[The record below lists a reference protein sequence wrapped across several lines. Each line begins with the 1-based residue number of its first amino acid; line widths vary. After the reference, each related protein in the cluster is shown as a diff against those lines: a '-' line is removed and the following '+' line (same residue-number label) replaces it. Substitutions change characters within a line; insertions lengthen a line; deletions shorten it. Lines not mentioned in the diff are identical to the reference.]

1 MEKLYR
7 DLVDLPGAPS
17 FEKPV
22 REYMRKNLEPY
33 VDEIIEDKL
42 GSIFGVINKGSKGPK
57 VMIAGHMD
65 EVGGIVTGI
74 SKQGLIQ
81 VTNLGGMHGSTY
93 LAQHFDIITDEM
105 EKIPGVS
112 ASKPPHL
119 TRGSGATP
127 KPLEYKDLKI
137 DIGADSKEHAIE
149 LGVKIGQQVI
159 SRNDYTVT
167 KDGKKFISK
176 AWDDRF
182 GCGMS
187 LEIARDLVKDNLDIE
202 LYIGATVQEEVGL
215 RGAATAAGLVN
226 PDVFIAVDC
235 SPCADSFDG
244 DEISGKLGSGFLVR
258 FYDPR
263 AIMHQGMKKY
273 IVDLADE
280 NDIKYQYYKSMGGT
294 DAARVQLANDG
305 VLVATVGMP
314 ARYIHSNTSMIH
326 KDDHAEVK
334 KMLLK
339 IIETMNSDKVEE
351 IKKNV

>member
-74 SKQGLIQ
+74 DKNGLISI
-81 VTNLGGMHGSTY
+81 TNLGGMHGSVY
-93 LAQHFDIITDEM
+93 LSQHFDIITDDL

-119 TRGSGATP
+119 LRGTGTAP
-127 KPLEYKDLKI
+127 KSLEYKDLKI
-137 DIGADSKEHAIE
+137 DIGADSKEHAEE
-149 LGVKIGQQVI
+149 LGVKIGQQI
-159 SRNDYTVT
+159 IARNDYTVT

-176 AWDDRF
+176 AWDNRF

-187 LEIARDLVKDNLDIE
+187 LEIARDLKKEGLDIE

-215 RGAATAAGLVN
+215 RGAQTAAGLVN

-235 SPCADSFDG
+235 SPCADSFEG
-244 DEISGKLGSGFLVR
+244 DDVSGKLGGGFMVR
-258 FYDPR
+258 FYDPS
-263 AIMHQGMKKY
+263 AIMHQGMKKF

-280 NDIKYQYYKSMGGT
+280 NEIKYQYYKSMGGT
-294 DAARVQLANDG
+294 DAAKVQLQSDG

-326 KDDHAEVK
+326 KDDHTAVK
-334 KMLLK
+334 AMVLK
-339 IIETMNSDKVEE
+339 IIENLNDKKVAE
-351 IKKNV
+351 IKSNV

>member
-22 REYMRKNLEPY
+22 REYMRQNLEPY

-42 GSIFGVINKGSKGPK
+42 GSIFGVINKGSIGPK

-74 SKQGLIQ
+74 EKTGLIS
-81 VTNLGGMHGSTY
+81 VTNLGGMHGNTY
-93 LAQHFDIITDEM
+93 LGQHFDIITDDL

-112 ASKPPHL
+112 ASRPPHL
-119 TRGSGATP
+119 LRGTGEKP
-127 KPLEYKDLKI
+127 KDLEYKDLKI
-137 DIGADSKEHAIE
+137 DIGADNKEHAQE

-159 SRNDYTVT
+159 SRNDFTVT

-187 LEIARDLVKDNLDIE
+187 LELARDIEKENLECE
-202 LYIGATVQEEVGL
+202 LYLGATVQEEVGL
-215 RGAATAAGLVN
+215 RGAKTAAGLVK

-235 SPCADSFDG
+235 SPCADTFDG
-244 DEISGKLGSGFLVR
+244 DEVSGSLGEGFMVR

-263 AIMHQGMKKY
+263 AIMHQGMKKF
-273 IVDLADE
+273 ITELADE
-280 NDIKYQYYKSMGGT
+280 HGVKYQYYKSMGGT

-326 KDDHAEVK
+326 GDDHKEVK
-334 KMLLK
+334 KILTH
-339 IIETMNSDKVEE
+339 IIKTINEKVVAE

>member
-33 VDEIIEDKL
+33 VEEIIEDKL
-42 GSIFGVINKGSKGPK
+42 GSIFGVINKGPNKPK

-74 SKQGLIQ
+74 EKSGLISI
-81 VTNLGGMHGSTY
+81 TNLGGMHGNVF
-93 LAQHFDIITDEM
+93 LAQHFDIITDDM
-105 EKIPGVS
+105 ERIPAVS

-119 TRGSGATP
+119 TRGSNAAP
-127 KPLEYKDLKI
+127 MKLEYKDLKL
-137 DIGADSKEHAIE
+137 DIGADDKEHAIE

-159 SRNDYTVT
+159 ARNDFTVT

-182 GCGMS
+182 GCGMA
-187 LEIARDLVKDNLDIE
+187 LELARDINKENLDVE
-202 LYIGATVQEEVGL
+202 LYVGATVQEEVGL
-215 RGAATAAGLVN
+215 RGAQTAAGLVN
-226 PDVFIAVDC
+226 PDIFIAVDC
-235 SPCADSFDG
+235 SPCADSFGG
-244 DEISGKLGSGFLVR
+244 DEVSGKLGGGFLVR
-258 FYDPR
+258 FYDPS
-263 AIMHQGMKKY
+263 AIMHQGMKKF

-280 NDIKYQYYKSMGGT
+280 NEIKYQYYKSMGGT
-294 DAARVQLANDG
+294 DAARVQLHNDG

-314 ARYIHSNTSMIH
+314 ARYIHSQTSMISS
-326 KDDHAEVK
+326 DDHKEVK
-334 KMLLK
+334 KILVK
-339 IIETMNSDKVEE
+339 ILETLNNDKVKE
-351 IKKNV
+351 IKSNV

>member
-22 REYMRKNLEPY
+22 RQYMRKNLEPY
-33 VDEIIEDKL
+33 VEEIIEDKL

-65 EVGGIVTGI
+65 EVGGIVTSIG
-74 SKQGLIQ
+74 KEGLLSI
-81 VTNLGGMHGSTY
+81 TNLGGMHGNVF
-93 LAQHFDIITDEM
+93 LAQHFDVITDDLER
-105 EKIPGVS
+105 IPGVS

-119 TRGSGATP
+119 TRGDSAKP
-127 KPLEYKDLKI
+127 KTLEYKDLKI

-159 SRNDYTVT
+159 ARNDYTVT

-176 AWDDRF
+176 AWDNRF
-182 GCGMS
+182 GCGMA
-187 LEIARDLVKDNLDIE
+187 LELARDVKKEDLDVE
-202 LYIGATVQEEVGL
+202 LYVGATVQEEVGL
-215 RGAATAAGLVN
+215 RGAKTAAGLIN

-235 SPCADSFDG
+235 SPCADSFGG
-244 DEISGKLGSGFLVR
+244 DDVSGKLGGGFMVR

-263 AIMHQGMKKY
+263 AIMHQGMKKF

-294 DAARVQLANDG
+294 DAAQIQLHGDG

-314 ARYIHSNTSMIH
+314 ARYIHSSTSMIH
-326 KDDHAEVK
+326 KDDHTQVK
-334 KMLLK
+334 KIILK
-339 IIETMNSDKVEE
+339 ILDALNSEKVEE
-351 IKKNV
+351 IKQNV